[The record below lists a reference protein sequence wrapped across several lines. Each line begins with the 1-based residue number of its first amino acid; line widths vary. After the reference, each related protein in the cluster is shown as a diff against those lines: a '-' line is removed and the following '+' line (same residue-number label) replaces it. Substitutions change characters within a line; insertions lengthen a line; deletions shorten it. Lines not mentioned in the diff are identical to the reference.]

1 MSPPVVGL
9 SPPGSGVGG
18 ARSTP
23 LRNVLNPARLRA
35 PCPAV
40 WKRTRIPLPPRGC
53 GRGRGRGGVENSSSM
68 LGSRSP
74 GPSRVARSTL
84 LSEARVVRA
93 RGLRVVAWLAYAAA
107 VLWVVRVEAHVD
119 QLPAF
124 VRMVVVDGAG
134 SSAHAAMATPAVAF
148 AHASR
153 VARQHQG
160 AAPEV
165 PRGGVRV
172 AVGPALPVRFGP
184 ALPAPAAL
192 LDDVRT
198 ARRGTHLEHTRSF
211 PDVMGAARPAAPDT
225 RGPRPMHCP
234 GRGPD
239 KNGMEP
245 ESLPGYDS
253 SPLQI
258 TSGQRDRKRD
268 TPPAR
273 SARPR

>member
-53 GRGRGRGGVENSSSM
+53 GRGRVGVENSSSM

-84 LSEARVVRA
+84 LSEARAMRA
-93 RGLRVVAWLAYAAA
+93 RGLRVVARLAYATA
-107 VLWVVRVEAHVD
+107 VSRVVRIEAHVD

-134 SSAHAAMATPAVAF
+134 RAAHAVMATPAVAF

-211 PDVMGAARPAAPDT
+211 PRCDGCGQA
-225 RGPRPMHCP
+225 G
-234 GRGPD
+234 
-239 KNGMEP
+239 
-245 ESLPGYDS
+245 SPGYE
-253 SPLQI
+253 
-258 TSGQRDRKRD
+258 RA
-268 TPPAR
+268 PADAL
-273 SARPR
+273 SRPGP

>member
-40 WKRTRIPLPPRGC
+40 WKRTRIPLPPGVWP
-53 GRGRGRGGVENSSSM
+53 RGRGVIEASSNVPV
-68 LGSRSP
+68 SRSP
-74 GPSRVARSTL
+74 GSSRAARSAL
-84 LSEARVVRA
+84 LPEARVVRA
-93 RGLRVVAWLAYAAA
+93 RGLRVVAWLADAPA
-107 VLWVVRVEAHVD
+107 VLRVVRVEAHVD
-119 QLPAF
+119 QLSAF
-124 VRMVVVDGAG
+124 VWMVVVDGAG
-134 SSAHAAMATPAVAF
+134 SSAHAVVASPAVAF

-165 PRGGVRV
+165 PRGGVGV
-172 AVGPALPVRFGP
+172 AVGPALPVGLGP
-184 ALPAPAAL
+184 ALPASAPL

-198 ARRGTHLEHTRSF
+198 SRRGTHLEHTRSF

-245 ESLPGYDS
+245 ESLPW
-253 SPLQI
+253 I
-258 TSGQRDRKRD
+258 
-268 TPPAR
+268 
-273 SARPR
+273 